1 MNYILTVFK
10 ALSDQNRLRIF
21 TALMNHK
28 KLCGCQIIELLQVTG
43 ATVSRHMDSL
53 LSAELVTSN
62 KEGRWVFYQLNKEK
76 IYPPLLD
83 WILQNVAEDEIYQK
97 DRERLREIMAY
108 KPEELCRIQ
117 RGEKC
122 CPTKK

>member
-1 MNYILTVFK
+1 MNYILTIFK

-28 KLCGCQIIELLQVTG
+28 KLCGCQIIELLQITG

-53 LSAELVTSN
+53 LSAALVTSN
-62 KEGRWVFYQLNKEK
+62 KEGRWVFYKLNKEK

-97 DRERLREIMAY
+97 DRERLREITAY

>member
-1 MNYILTVFK
+1 MNHILSLFK

-43 ATVSRHMDSL
+43 ATVSRHMDRL
-53 LSAELVTSN
+53 LSADLVKSR
-62 KEGRWVFYQLNKEK
+62 KEGRWVFYHLNNEG

-83 WILQNVAEDEIYQK
+83 WIFQNVADEEIYQK
-97 DRERLREIMAY
+97 DRERLRGITAY
-108 KPEELCRIQ
+108 DPDELCRIQ

-122 CPTKK
+122 CPNQK